1 MKFKKFFTALALSGF
16 LMAGAL
22 FVGKGAAEGAKV
34 AKANDVVEIGIDEI
48 FITKDTKAADNFY
61 LTPDNDDYDLP
72 ISWDYV
78 YTASAEA
85 EAEGVFINGVKQN
98 SAFIKYAPVGEGE
111 DAYPYVYCHFPAV
124 SDGDKVQLS
133 GTFAT
138 TSDGGHS
145 FSIHYTVQRFADTW
159 VNELEDYGVV
169 SLKDANTP
177 DFSYVSINT
186 EDTSGYGYIGS
197 NDKDGAKKLMPKR
210 NGIFG
215 YTNDTQSFGFQFK
228 LEVSGTMSKWLDIRI
243 GASGGWETGHFL
255 SFHIWNHD
263 NDGVVIA
270 KECVGSTVHHR
281 EEFRSNITDGERVV
295 EMGSIR
301 VKDYEN
307 KYENKYYVFFKN
319 NGSVSFGEYWD
330 FQDGYRSTKIG
341 IYHDDADIKISNSIE
356 PAVTTTLSLSSISTG
371 TALYFNTTTNV
382 LPFLHT
388 WDYYFRPQD
397 SDGFEYNG
405 TDIDAVSAHYNYFK
419 KVGSSTANAFYFG
432 FGDLGIT
439 PAEGDVFHLG
449 GMFKL
454 AKFESDAEITVV
466 YKIVIKDCY
475 FQFDGTKWMAIN
487 PNYSVEDFCY
497 DVLRETCGICAAK
510 DDGNHDALVTVWTLL
525 ANDSHYGALTLDQQ
539 SILASASA
547 DPTIEVPTTVAEID
561 DLLPEEAVG
570 AAMYRYDVLTGKYA
584 LANFIVGRTPVANS
598 SGASLN
604 FASENNNT
612 MVIVISIAAI
622 SALAFSMLLVFKKK
636 KQK

>member
-1 MKFKKFFTALALSGF
+1 MKCKRVLSLFG
-16 LMAGAL
+16 LSSLLLAGAL
-22 FVGKGAAEGAKV
+22 FVGQGAKADAKV
-34 AKANDVVEIGIDEI
+34 AKATDVGEVTISGAHSASTASAI
-48 FITKDTKAADNFY
+48 Y
-61 LTPDNDDYDLP
+61 LLP
-72 ISWDYV
+72 ATASGLPESWDYK
-78 YTASAEA
+78 YAASAED
-85 EAEGVFINGVKQN
+85 EGIFINGVKN
-98 SAFIKYAPVGEGE
+98 NNPDFKYVNIGAATFYYGLPSAA
-111 DAYPYVYCHFPAV
+111 
-124 SDGDKVQLS
+124 SDGDKVEFK
-133 GTFAT
+133 GTFYSA
-138 TSDGGHS
+138 DADYS
-145 FSIHYTVQRFADTW
+145 FRINYVAQRFADKW
-159 VNELEDYGVV
+159 VNELEDYDVI

-177 DFSYVSINT
+177 DFSYVVINT

-197 NDKDGAKKLMPKR
+197 DDKVGAKRLMPKR

-228 LEVSGTMSKWLDIRI
+228 LEVSGTMTSWLEVRI
-243 GASGGWETGHFL
+243 GASGGWNTGHYLHFL
-255 SFHIWNHD
+255 MTNQW
-263 NDGVVIA
+263 GAGTVIA
-270 KECVGSTVHHR
+270 KECVSGSTYGTNTR
-281 EEFRSNITDGERVV
+281 EVSSDISDGERLL
-295 EMGSIR
+295 EMGSIK
-301 VKDYEN
+301 VKGTEN
-307 KYENKYYVFFKN
+307 KYFVFFKN
-319 NGSVSFGEYWD
+319 NGSVSLGEYWD
-330 FQDGYRSTKIG
+330 FASGYRSTKIG
-341 IYHDDADIKISNSIE
+341 IYHGQADVKISNSIE

-439 PAEGDVFHLG
+439 PAKDDVFHLG
-449 GMFKL
+449 GIFKL
-454 AKFESDAEITVV
+454 AKFETEAEITVV
-466 YKIVIKDCY
+466 YKIVIQDCY

-570 AAMYRYDVLTGKYA
+570 AAMYRYEALTSKYS
-584 LANFIVGRTPVANS
+584 LTNFITGRSVSSNS
-598 SGASLN
+598 SIQVIARIST
-604 FASENNNT
+604 NNT
-612 MVIVISIAAI
+612 IQVVTIVVTVI
-622 SALAFSMLLVFKKK
+622 LVAGLVGGFFLFRRKEK
-636 KQK
+636 

>member
-1 MKFKKFFTALALSGF
+1 
-16 LMAGAL
+16 
-22 FVGKGAAEGAKV
+22 
-34 AKANDVVEIGIDEI
+34 
-48 FITKDTKAADNFY
+48 
-61 LTPDNDDYDLP
+61 
-72 ISWDYV
+72 
-78 YTASAEA
+78 
-85 EAEGVFINGVKQN
+85 
-98 SAFIKYAPVGEGE
+98 
-111 DAYPYVYCHFPAV
+111 
-124 SDGDKVQLS
+124 
-133 GTFAT
+133 
-138 TSDGGHS
+138 
-145 FSIHYTVQRFADTW
+145 
-159 VNELEDYGVV
+159 
-169 SLKDANTP
+169 
-177 DFSYVSINT
+177 
-186 EDTSGYGYIGS
+186 
-197 NDKDGAKKLMPKR
+197 
-210 NGIFG
+210 
-215 YTNDTQSFGFQFK
+215 
-228 LEVSGTMSKWLDIRI
+228 
-243 GASGGWETGHFL
+243 
-255 SFHIWNHD
+255 
-263 NDGVVIA
+263 
-270 KECVGSTVHHR
+270 
-281 EEFRSNITDGERVV
+281 
-295 EMGSIR
+295 MGSIK
-301 VKDYEN
+301 VKGTEN
-307 KYENKYYVFFKN
+307 KYFVFFKN
-319 NGSVSFGEYWD
+319 NGSVSLGEYWD
-330 FQDGYRSTKIG
+330 FASGYRSTKIG
-341 IYHDDADIKISNSIE
+341 IYHGQADVKISNSIE

-570 AAMYRYDVLTGKYA
+570 AAMYRYEALTSKYS
-584 LANFIVGRTPVANS
+584 LTNFITGRSVSSNS
-598 SGASLN
+598 SIQVIARIST
-604 FASENNNT
+604 NNT
-612 MVIVISIAAI
+612 IQVVTIVVTVI
-622 SALAFSMLLVFKKK
+622 LVAGLVGGFFLFRRKEK
-636 KQK
+636 